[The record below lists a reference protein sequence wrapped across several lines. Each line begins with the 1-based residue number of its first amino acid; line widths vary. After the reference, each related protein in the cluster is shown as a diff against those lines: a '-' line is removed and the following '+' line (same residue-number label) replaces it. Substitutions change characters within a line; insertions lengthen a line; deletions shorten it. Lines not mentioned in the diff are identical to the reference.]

1 MPDETHQFL
10 MTPAEMA
17 RHGRIVLVD
26 NQPVLLDRTA
36 KQQLPSPHRPY

>member
-10 MTPAEMA
+10 MTSTGIA

-26 NQPVLLDRTA
+26 NRSVLLDRTA